1 MMLNE
6 RPIAIE
12 QSINPEYFRTL
23 EIRLL
28 RGREFTAR
36 DTLSAPPVLII
47 NESMARR
54 FWPEYPNGQDPIGQ
68 RILMGINPQPA
79 EIVGI
84 VADVRQGLDS
94 ELRPGIYRAYAQSP
108 QPAVSFAVRSEG
120 DPARLIGSVRNQ
132 VLAIDPDQPISDVR
146 TMEDMVEGTL
156 GQRRLVMRLLGL
168 FAGVALLLAMVGM
181 YGVIAYSV
189 AQRTPEV
196 GVRMALGAHP
206 QDILRLL
213 VRQGLFMTITGV
225 VLGLVGAFG
234 LTRVLNSF
242 LFQVSATDP
251 ATFTGIAL
259 LFIVVAFSAIYIPV
273 RHATRIDPM
282 AVLRHE

>member
-1 MMLNE
+1 MGSGVLLTLIQGTHTVHPFTGAFSVGGSGL
-6 RPIAIE
+6 RIE
-12 QSINPEYFRTL
+12 SGE
-23 EIRLL
+23 
-28 RGREFTAR
+28 
-36 DTLSAPPVLII
+36 
-47 NESMARR
+47 
-54 FWPEYPNGQDPIGQ
+54 
-68 RILMGINPQPA
+68 
-79 EIVGI
+79 
-84 VADVRQGLDS
+84 VRQ
-94 ELRPGIYRAYAQSP
+94 
-108 QPAVSFAVRSEG
+108 AVREVA
-120 DPARLIGSVRNQ
+120 PNQPVYRLK
-132 VLAIDPDQPISDVR
+132 
-146 TMEDMVEGTL
+146 TMQDMVTASL
-156 GQRRLVMRLLGL
+156 APRKFVVRLLGL

-273 RHATRIDPM
+273 RHATRIDPT